1 LLAELEE
8 DEAEW
13 RPSAKMNYLVN
24 SINHFSSGNSA
35 PAAATTTTTTTRINR
50 ALPELQQIRSY
61 EKKTTK

>member
-1 LLAELEE
+1 LLAELE

-24 SINHFSSGNSA
+24 SINHFSTGNSA
-35 PAAATTTTTTTRINR
+35 PAAATTTTTRINR

>member
-8 DEAEW
+8 DEEEW

-35 PAAATTTTTTTRINR
+35 PAAATTTTRANR